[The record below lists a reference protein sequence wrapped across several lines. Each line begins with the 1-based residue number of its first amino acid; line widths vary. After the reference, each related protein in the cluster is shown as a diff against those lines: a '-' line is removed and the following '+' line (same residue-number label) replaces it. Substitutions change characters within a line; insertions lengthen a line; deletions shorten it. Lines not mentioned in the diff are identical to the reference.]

1 MRRYLET
8 LPGVEIYEGCDL
20 FIPGSYDEAFKGCV
34 GVFHVAAVLGNST
47 NDQPNASGDGGKDT
61 YDGGM
66 TGTQNVIDSV
76 NKSGTVKRLIVS
88 ATLWPFAGGGLSS

>member
-1 MRRYLET
+1 M
-8 LPGVEIYEGCDL
+8 
-20 FIPGSYDEAFKGCV
+20 
-34 GVFHVAAVLGNST
+34 LGNST

-66 TGTQNVIDSV
+66 TGTQNVIDAV

-88 ATLWPFAGGGLSS
+88 ACYARSLRQGSSL